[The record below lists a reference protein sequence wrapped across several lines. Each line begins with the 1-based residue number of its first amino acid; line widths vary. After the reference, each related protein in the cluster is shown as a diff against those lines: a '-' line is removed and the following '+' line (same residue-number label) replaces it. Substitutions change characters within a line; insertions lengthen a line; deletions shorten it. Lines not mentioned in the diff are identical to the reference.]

1 MNGSPSTQKTGIAKI
16 GPQSSRKTAISTAT
30 PDRIVIRGKD
40 LCEDLI
46 GKISF
51 TEHTWLLVTGEMPTP
66 AQCRALDAA
75 LVAIAEHGLVPSVQ
89 AARMTYAA
97 APEAVQGAVA
107 AGLLG
112 CGSVILGAAEAAGA
126 LLKEC
131 IDAGGD
137 RRTAIRDAV
146 SRLRSEKKAIPGY
159 GHSYHRDYDPRT
171 RRLMAV
177 ARELGVHGD
186 YFETALLAEEVIAE
200 VTGKTLILNV
210 SGAIPS
216 LLLDAGYPLFGMKGV
231 PILARTASLI
241 AHIVEERT
249 NPIGFALTEAGEEA
263 ISYSGKLPDGQ
274 AGE

>member
-1 MNGSPSTQKTGIAKI
+1 MKI
-16 GPQSSRKTAISTAT
+16 GPESTRQTSISTAT
-30 PDRIVIRGKD
+30 PDQIVIRGKD

-46 GKISF
+46 GKITF
-51 TEHTWLLVTGEMPTP
+51 TEHTWLLVTGEMPGALQTK
-66 AQCRALDAA
+66 ALDAA

-89 AARMTYAA
+89 AARVTYAA

-126 LLKEC
+126 FLQSC

-137 RRTAIRDAV
+137 RRAAIHAEV
-146 SRLRSEKKAIPGY
+146 SRLRAEKKAIPGY
-159 GHSYHRDYDPRT
+159 GHPFHKEHDPRT
-171 RRLMAV
+171 GRLIAY
-177 ARELGVHGD
+177 AKELGIYGQ
-186 YFETALLAEEVIAE
+186 YFETALLAEEVIPE
-200 VTGKTLILNV
+200 ITGRRLVLNV

-216 LLLDAGYPLFGMKGV
+216 LLLDAGYPLLGMKGV

-249 NPIGFALTEAGEEA
+249 NPIGFALTEAGSGV
-263 ISYSGKLPDGQ
+263 IGYSGAVPEGYVAPTVED
-274 AGE
+274 